1 MKTNKNRSLDPTN
14 LILASMWHR
23 TMETLYDCLH
33 EADRRGLSETIKGV
47 RQCNVALTLVNR
59 KSGGRFKHPIVVTL
73 PVKE

>member
-1 MKTNKNRSLDPTN
+1 
-14 LILASMWHR
+14 
-23 TMETLYDCLH
+23 METLYDCLH